1 MTFTQGGKPP
11 GKSAPAGTDRSDGA
25 PDAGG
30 LWSRFGPRR
39 ARRGLPAPD
48 APARN
53 APGQGG
59 SDQDGPVQG
68 ARNGGGENR
77 SSAMLV
83 SGLLSLVLGVA
94 AMSLPVPYVVE
105 SPGPTFNT
113 LGTDNGKP
121 VITVSGHETYP
132 AKGSLDLTTVYVDGG
147 PNGPVSVF
155 EALSAWLNTSK
166 AVYPEELIFP
176 SGVTKEQ
183 SQQESAVAM
192 TTSQENAVAS
202 ALKELNIPFEQK
214 LQVAGIPD
222 DSASKGKIQEGD
234 VLVSVSGKPVTALS
248 VIQGELAAGNGKPV
262 TVVVERNGS
271 QLPVTVTPAKSQT
284 GRYLLGVVLQ
294 YKFKFPFDVKISLE
308 KVGGPSAGMMF
319 ALGIVDTVTPG
330 DLTGGKHIAGTGTI
344 TPDGVVGAIGGIG
357 QKMVGARSGGA
368 TLFLAPAANCNDVVG
383 HIPAGLQV
391 VKVENLAEA
400 RHAVELAAAGSDT
413 SGLPACASN

>member
-1 MTFTQGGKPP
+1 MTFTQGGQPP
-11 GKSAPAGTDRSDGA
+11 GESAPHDSGNGGNHSAGGADNSTPGDGA
-25 PDAGG
+25 DNR
-30 LWSRFGPRR
+30 SRWPRF
-39 ARRGLPAPD
+39 ATGRRTK
-48 APARN
+48 
-53 APGQGG
+53 
-59 SDQDGPVQG
+59 
-68 ARNGGGENR
+68 GGERDNR

-83 SGLLSLVLGVA
+83 SGLLALGLGVA
-94 AMSLPVPYVVE
+94 AMSLPVPYVIE

-121 VITVSGHETYP
+121 VITVSGHEAFP
-132 AKGSLDLTTVYVDGG
+132 AKGELDLTTVYVDGG
-147 PNGPVSVF
+147 PNGPVTVF
-155 EALSAWLNTSK
+155 EALSSWLNPSK
-166 AVYPEELIFP
+166 AVYPQELLFP

-202 ALKELNIPFEQK
+202 ALKELAIPFEQK
-214 LQVAGIPD
+214 LQVAGVPD
-222 DSASKGKIQEGD
+222 GSASKGKIQEGD
-234 VLVSVSGKPVTALS
+234 VLVSIGGNPVTALS
-248 VIQGELAAGNGKPV
+248 VVQGELAAGNGKPV
-262 TVVVERNGS
+262 TVVVDRNGS
-271 QLPVTVTPAKSQT
+271 QLPLTVTPSKSPN

-294 YKFKFPFDVKISLE
+294 YKFKFPFDVKISLD

-368 TLFLAPAANCNDVVG
+368 TMFLAPAANCDDVVG

-391 VKVENLAEA
+391 VKVESLAEA
-400 RHAVELAAAGSDT
+400 RHAVELAATGGDT
-413 SGLPACASN
+413 SGLPACSNN